1 MKKWADQGRKPANF
15 QVGDLVLVKLQP
27 THLKFFRRVH
37 KGLVRKYEGPF
48 PITERVGAVA
58 YKLQLPRWFRVHPVF
73 HANLL
78 KPFHADRQDL
88 SWGLSA
94 RPPPNVIATEKRV
107 DAVLVERVRLLPDGD
122 ELVEFLVTWKGQPP
136 SEASWELAKDL
147 SGDEDKI
154 QDFKQQ
160 QLSSRSRGFE
170 AADKGGPRVQVFQ
183 QPRRQPP

>member
-1 MKKWADQGRKPANF
+1 M
-15 QVGDLVLVKLQP
+15 LVKLQP

-73 HANLL
+73 HASLL
-78 KPFHADRQDL
+78 KPFHADQQDL
-88 SWGLSA
+88 SRGLSA
-94 RPPPNVIATEKRV
+94 RPPPNVITTEKRV
-107 DAVLVERVRLLPDGD
+107 DAVLAERVRLLPNGD
-122 ELVEFLVTWKGQPP
+122 ELVEFLVMRKGLPL
-136 SEASWELAKDL
+136 SETSWELAKDL

-160 QLSSRSRGFE
+160 QLSSSGRE
-170 AADKGGPRVQVFQ
+170 PKAVDKGACDRVQLFK
-183 QPRRQPP
+183 QPQRQLP